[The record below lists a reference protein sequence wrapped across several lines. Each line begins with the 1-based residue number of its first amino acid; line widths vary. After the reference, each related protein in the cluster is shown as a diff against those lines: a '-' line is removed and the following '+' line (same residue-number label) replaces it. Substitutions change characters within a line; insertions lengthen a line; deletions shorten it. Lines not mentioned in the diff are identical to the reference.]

1 MGMGIGYKIGN
12 GNGKEC
18 AIGRNGNVKSHSRSS
33 LLATDVPCYHSSLGL
48 SRDYRVNLQ
57 PVNFDVVQYR
67 AALFLTLS
75 VRLPHLSRG
84 LSRF

>member
-33 LLATDVPCYHSSLGL
+33 LLATDVPCWSQLAWFEQGLQSQSSTSEL
-48 SRDYRVNLQ
+48 RCC
-57 PVNFDVVQYR
+57 PV
-67 AALFLTLS
+67 
-75 VRLPHLSRG
+75 
-84 LSRF
+84 